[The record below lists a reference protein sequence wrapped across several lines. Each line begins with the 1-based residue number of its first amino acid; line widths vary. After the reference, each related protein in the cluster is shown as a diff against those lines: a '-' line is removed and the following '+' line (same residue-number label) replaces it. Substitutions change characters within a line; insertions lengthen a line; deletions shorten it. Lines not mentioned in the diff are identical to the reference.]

1 YTIKDLTNG
10 IIELEQTTGDFCYL
24 KFLTTQYASAGE
36 LKLEAINEQTSY
48 GNVSYKSSVPYDEA
62 TVTVTN
68 KANTFAGFAYA
79 TEDVLS
85 TQGTNYGTADADRT
99 VRAVRGSRVGV
110 RVFFPGSFKE
120 QTESFTFKMKSAC
133 YELHNDEAYKYSG
146 AKTDIGDG
154 SHIITVEDNGLAY
167 DKAKDLCYLD
177 LVLSATTWDN
187 EETIRFLTDATTDA
201 TNYIRFYPYNVSI
214 ISDKQNYPITVEQSL
229 DKSNWSTITDDSYTL
244 TSASLA
250 TQGTSVY
257 YRITLPAVGPYTGN
271 KTFDFTIISDGLEVD
286 NTNSSIA
293 GVQKNDNDTIV
304 FKGLTPKQNDEATW
318 ILALKTS
325 KALESGSNITATILS
340 GETVKP
346 DTLESVLNNGGFL
359 VKYQLGSETAEG
371 VVAPESESV
380 KADNPQ
386 ITIPKNFTL
395 YKEGYT
401 LTAWKDEEGTKYAIG
416 TKVTV
421 TKNMTLTPVF
431 TENTVS
437 LDDRKEAVTIHWD
450 FRRQNGAPTVAWE
463 GKTGLVWVAQASVTN
478 GGTTETIDV
487 KLDFSTSPGK
497 VANGNWND
505 WALINGGTTF
515 TIPSQNKATVKME
528 SYNDIYN
535 ANAAQHMT
543 IAGDIIDQT
552 SKTLTNTYEGT
563 YTYEGIDKEIDIVF
577 GNAGS
582 YYRYVEVTLPEHNV
596 IPTTDDVPFYIRRGI
611 LYDNGTESDYSSQAP
626 HFEDDDHIDYM
637 QNEDYAVYKIYNT
650 EESYYKVSFM
660 AASNKNQISEGDVS
674 VTVSLVAENETEY
687 LTYGTVDIIE
697 GSSWSDYQTYMLTT
711 TQTVPIGNYT
721 LKVTFNNTAGSTTC
735 NLKDIS
741 LTKTDRPQMTV
752 DWVDAN
758 GNVLNNAYS
767 CYVGEKIYLR
777 MKADTDGT
785 IPFKLE
791 LRQSTTSTNPG
802 KNNNPAEILKQIETN
817 IPNFTVNTIGTEVG
831 LTNVRV
837 GDIYTIC
844 YEVMQAGYLL
854 FKISSDMPAG
864 ASNYTTLFNIL
875 GKTDVSGTT
884 PLVTVTVN
892 NITFSNPQ
900 YRISGTDTW
909 LDISNDYVSIGYGTG
924 SLIDVR
930 INTNGYTTDNIT
942 FNWGNS
948 TDYSNAS
955 IVTEGSNTYAVM
967 KNIPAYSNSVN
978 FYNGSNS
985 ENTYSFQIATEEA
998 KTYEMYVESSDETNS
1013 AYVYKENSNI
1023 IESSNSIIAIAGTRN
1038 RVGEKTIDGQSF
1050 TAYHGLKSDDA
1061 DNDSGNQT
1069 VSINTTGYGKKM
1081 FLTLYATNKFKYTA
1095 ANSSSPVLKTPIDN
1109 VFAAELEVGT
1119 TKIHRGVGDYYD
1131 ANGNLYTAAGEG
1143 LTQVGEV
1150 AIYYVK
1156 VSNVNTNQSE

>member
-1 YTIKDLTNG
+1 
-10 IIELEQTTGDFCYL
+10 
-24 KFLTTQYASAGE
+24 
-36 LKLEAINEQTSY
+36 
-48 GNVSYKSSVPYDEA
+48 
-62 TVTVTN
+62 
-68 KANTFAGFAYA
+68 
-79 TEDVLS
+79 
-85 TQGTNYGTADADRT
+85 
-99 VRAVRGSRVGV
+99 
-110 RVFFPGSFKE
+110 
-120 QTESFTFKMKSAC
+120 
-133 YELHNDEAYKYSG
+133 
-146 AKTDIGDG
+146 
-154 SHIITVEDNGLAY
+154 
-167 DKAKDLCYLD
+167 
-177 LVLSATTWDN
+177 
-187 EETIRFLTDATTDA
+187 
-201 TNYIRFYPYNVSI
+201 
-214 ISDKQNYPITVEQSL
+214 
-229 DKSNWSTITDDSYTL
+229 
-244 TSASLA
+244 
-250 TQGTSVY
+250 
-257 YRITLPAVGPYTGN
+257 
-271 KTFDFTIISDGLEVD
+271 
-286 NTNSSIA
+286 
-293 GVQKNDNDTIV
+293 
-304 FKGLTPKQNDEATW
+304 
-318 ILALKTS
+318 
-325 KALESGSNITATILS
+325 
-340 GETVKP
+340 
-346 DTLESVLNNGGFL
+346 
-359 VKYQLGSETAEG
+359 
-371 VVAPESESV
+371 
-380 KADNPQ
+380 
-386 ITIPKNFTL
+386 
-395 YKEGYT
+395 
-401 LTAWKDEEGTKYAIG
+401 
-416 TKVTV
+416 
-421 TKNMTLTPVF
+421 
-431 TENTVS
+431 
-437 LDDRKEAVTIHWD
+437 
-450 FRRQNGAPTVAWE
+450 
-463 GKTGLVWVAQASVTN
+463 
-478 GGTTETIDV
+478 
-487 KLDFSTSPGK
+487 
-497 VANGNWND
+497 
-505 WALINGGTTF
+505 
-515 TIPSQNKATVKME
+515 
-528 SYNDIYN
+528 
-535 ANAAQHMT
+535 
-543 IAGDIIDQT
+543 
-552 SKTLTNTYEGT
+552 
-563 YTYEGIDKEIDIVF
+563 
-577 GNAGS
+577 
-582 YYRYVEVTLPEHNV
+582 
-596 IPTTDDVPFYIRRGI
+596 
-611 LYDNGTESDYSSQAP
+611 
-626 HFEDDDHIDYM
+626 
-637 QNEDYAVYKIYNT
+637 
-650 EESYYKVSFM
+650 
-660 AASNKNQISEGDVS
+660 
-674 VTVSLVAENETEY
+674 
-687 LTYGTVDIIE
+687 
-697 GSSWSDYQTYMLTT
+697 
-711 TQTVPIGNYT
+711 
-721 LKVTFNNTAGSTTC
+721 
-735 NLKDIS
+735 
-741 LTKTDRPQMTV
+741 MTV